1 MKRFTLFIVLIAL
14 VSACKK
20 GQADFV
26 ISGSVSD
33 YTFSKPLDNATV
45 TVTKKAA
52 GNEELIHVATLT
64 TDSEGRYKVDLKRDR
79 FISVNI
85 QIEKD
90 GYFMVDETIYF
101 SDLSVETDNF
111 IMSATTGK
119 SWARIVLK
127 HNESATTKLDLI
139 RTKGKS
145 DCAECCPGGYQHFV
159 GIIDT
164 VLYCVNDAN
173 TTYEVTY
180 LKQGTSFS
188 GTKSVVTPYM
198 DTVDIIL
205 EY

>member
-1 MKRFTLFIVLIAL
+1 MKRFAFFIVLITL

-20 GQADFV
+20 GQTDFV
-26 ISGSVSD
+26 ISGVVSD
-33 YTFSKPLDNATV
+33 LTFGKPLDNATI
-45 TVTKKAA
+45 TITKKSA

-64 TDSEGRYKVDLKRDR
+64 TDAEGRYKADLKRDK

-85 QIEKD
+85 QVAKD
-90 GYFMVDETIYF
+90 GYFTVDKIVSF
-101 SDLSVETDNF
+101 SDLSVKTDNLV
-111 IMSATTGK
+111 MLSTTGK

-127 HNESATTKLDLI
+127 HNESPTTKLDLV

-145 DCAECCPGGYQHFV
+145 DCVECCPGGYQQFV

-164 VLYCVNDAN
+164 VFYCVNDAN

-180 LKQGTSFS
+180 LKQGTSFN